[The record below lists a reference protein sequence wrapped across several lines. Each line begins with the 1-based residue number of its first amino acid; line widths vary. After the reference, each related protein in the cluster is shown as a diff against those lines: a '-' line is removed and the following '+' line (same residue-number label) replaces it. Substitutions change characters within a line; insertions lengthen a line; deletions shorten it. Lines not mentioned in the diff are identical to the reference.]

1 MRILASILC
10 MALLPMLGC
19 ATFLLEPPADRARPI
34 PVTIA
39 EPLDESVWPMRL
51 GGRGFGVI
59 RDLETKGL
67 MPGRLRRGR
76 YLEPSEADRADARA
90 LIDGLPTTQRARF
103 TFEGPGSLVYSPFE
117 EPRDDDDPR
126 YFVYVSA
133 SPPEDG
139 SALIERTWFGYQP
152 ADDPKGMMLIVP
164 GMLGTPAGMIDG
176 FTEAL
181 RNRGW
186 SILRMLAHP
195 SRFTER
201 VEFEVDPESDAD
213 AKEVARALT
222 GRAAEA
228 AFASRAAIA
237 HAAELDPRIEGLPVA
252 AFGIS
257 GGAMI
262 LPTIMALEPDRY
274 DAAVISAGG
283 ANFWEVNEES
293 NYARWIGAITTN
305 WTRRVTDEDKREFS
319 ERYLAAAPLDSYN
332 TAPVV
337 SGTRILMIHGS
348 EDEAVPAYL
357 GDQLWKRLGEPE
369 RLVSDVGHEMLFLSL
384 PFRFTRVMDWLDKT
398 LEEPQEVGEAASATE

>member
-1 MRILASILC
+1 MRWKASILC
-10 MALLPMLGC
+10 LALLPMFGC

-34 PVTIA
+34 PITIA
-39 EPLDESVWPMRL
+39 EPLDDDVWPRRL

-76 YLEPSEADRADARA
+76 YLEPSEDDRADARA
-90 LIDGLPTTQRARF
+90 LIAEALPKQRLSF
-103 TFEGPGSLVYSPFE
+103 TFEGPGSLVYSPFDE
-117 EPRDDDDPR
+117 QRGQDDPR

-139 SALIERTWFGYQP
+139 AAEIERTWFGYQP
-152 ADDPKGMMLIVP
+152 AEEPKGLMLIVP

-181 RNRGW
+181 RARGW

-201 VEFEVDPESDAD
+201 VEFEVDPESDTD
-213 AKEVARALT
+213 AKEVARVLT

-228 AFASRAAIA
+228 AFAARAALD
-237 HAAELDPRIEGLPVA
+237 HASKLDPRVDGLPVA

-293 NYARWIGAITTN
+293 SYARWIGAITTN
-305 WTRRVTDEDKREFS
+305 WTRRVTDEEKREFS

-357 GDQLWKRLGEPE
+357 GDQLWERLGEPE
-369 RLVSDVGHEMLFLSL
+369 RLVSNVGHEMLFLSL
-384 PFRFTRVMDWLDKT
+384 PFRFTRVMDWLDRT
-398 LEEPQEVGEAASATE
+398 FDDREASGEAANATE